1 MPVTQEFIESLLK
14 QNQMLLE
21 KNNTLIEQV
30 DSLSKT
36 IDELNATI
44 KELREQLNKNSG
56 NSSKPPSSD
65 GFKKVPKSLREK
77 SGKKRGGQ
85 KGHQGTHL
93 AVLSKPDEVKQ
104 HMHADCNSCPYRDKC
119 AAKACVKETRNVID
133 AVVEVNI
140 TAHEKLCVEVCPLC
154 GESKTG
160 VFPKDVKANVQY
172 GKNLQALVVAFN
184 TVGAVSVN
192 RLHEILG
199 GVFNIPLSTGT
210 IKNIVS
216 RCAEKIKPALDT
228 TRRKLSESPLVHCDE
243 TGTNI
248 DGKLH
253 WVHNVSNGSYT
264 YMTVSKKRGYEGIK
278 SVGVLPDYHGII
290 VHDCWASY
298 WKFDGVTHS
307 VCCAHLLREL
317 NGIIGNH
324 PEQVWAGKFKK
335 LLLRMKKAKDKAV
348 AAGKEALSMFTI
360 QNYKREYNNIIKDAY
375 GENPEP
381 VKPKK
386 KRGRVKRGKILA
398 LIDRLQKYKG
408 AVCLFLEKLGVP
420 FDNNQAERDIRNIKT
435 KTKVCGCFRSRTG
448 AEEYMGLMSFI
459 STARKNGFD
468 SYHAVKMAL
477 SCQTDQIFVGW
488 L

>member
-1 MPVTQEFIESLLK
+1 MPVTQEFIESLIK
-14 QNQMLLE
+14 QNQMQLE
-21 KNNTLIEQV
+21 QIEKLNQ
-30 DSLSKT
+30 T
-36 IDELNATI
+36 IAELNATI

-65 GFKKVPKSLREK
+65 GFKKAPKSLREK

-93 AVLSKPDEVKQ
+93 AVLAEPDKIHR
-104 HMHADCNSCPYRDKC
+104 HMHADCSACPYRDKC
-119 AAKACVKETRNVID
+119 ASKACVKETRHVID

-160 VFPKDVKANVQY
+160 AFPKDVKANVQY

-192 RLHEILG
+192 RIHEILG

-216 RCAEKIKPALDT
+216 RCAEKVKPALELI
-228 TRRKLSESPLVHCDE
+228 RQKLSETPLVHCDE

-278 SVGVLPDYHGII
+278 STGVLPDYHGII
-290 VHDCWASY
+290 VHDCWTSY
-298 WKFDGVTHS
+298 WKFNDVTHS

-317 NGIIGNH
+317 NGIAENH
-324 PEQVWAGKFKK
+324 PEQAWVRKFKEH
-335 LLLRMKKAKDKAV
+335 LLRMKRAKDKAI
-348 AAGKEALSMFTI
+348 AAGKDYLSVFTI
-360 QNYKREYNNIIKDAY
+360 
-375 GENPEP
+375 
-381 VKPKK
+381 
-386 KRGRVKRGKILA
+386 
-398 LIDRLQKYKG
+398 
-408 AVCLFLEKLGVP
+408 
-420 FDNNQAERDIRNIKT
+420 
-435 KTKVCGCFRSRTG
+435 
-448 AEEYMGLMSFI
+448 
-459 STARKNGFD
+459 
-468 SYHAVKMAL
+468 
-477 SCQTDQIFVGW
+477 
-488 L
+488 